1 MSDTWKGPPTEA
13 GTDARTNAG
22 TSASRSPESASPDRP
37 EGGRPDRLWPTLI
50 VAGMVVVVMVNA
62 AFIWIAVDGA
72 DEVVPS
78 YMEEE
83 R

>member
-1 MSDTWKGPPTEA
+1 MSDAWKGPPTEA
-13 GTDARTNAG
+13 RKPPPRA
-22 TSASRSPESASPDRP
+22 PESASPDRP
-37 EGGRPDRLWPTLI
+37 EGGQPDRLWPTLI
-50 VAGMVVVVMVNA
+50 VAGLLVVVMVNA
-62 AFIWIAVDGA
+62 AFIWVAVDGA

>member
-1 MSDTWKGPPTEA
+1 MNDDAKPPSD
-13 GTDARTNAG
+13 
-22 TSASRSPESASPDRP
+22 
-37 EGGRPDRLWPTLI
+37 DRLWPTLI
-50 VAGMVVVVMVNA
+50 VVGLLLVVAVN
-62 AFIWIAVDGA
+62 FTYIWIAVNGA

>member
-1 MSDTWKGPPTEA
+1 MKEDTPP
-13 GTDARTNAG
+13 AR
-22 TSASRSPESASPDRP
+22 R
-37 EGGRPDRLWPTLI
+37 DRLWPTLI
-50 VAGMVVVVMVNA
+50 VVGLLLVVAVN
-62 AFIWIAVDGA
+62 FTYIWIAVNGA

>member
-1 MSDTWKGPPTEA
+1 MSDAWKGPPTEA
-13 GTDARTNAG
+13 GTPPPRAPE
-22 TSASRSPESASPDRP
+22 SASPDRPSASPDRP
-37 EGGRPDRLWPTLI
+37 EGGQPDRLWPTLI
-50 VAGMVVVVMVNA
+50 VAGLLVVVMVNA
-62 AFIWIAVDGA
+62 AFIWVAVDGA